1 MNARWIAAVA
11 LVMTASCGPSVDR
24 DLPPAYRDIAVP
36 PGLLESKAARARG
49 AVLFEKN
56 CAICHGVRGDGHG
69 QRSQTLSERPRDFT
83 DRSWR
88 ERTSPRH
95 VYYAIREGVRGTPM
109 AAWPSLSE
117 EQSWDLV
124 ARVLAFS
131 EAAGMGRMGRMGRM
145 GPMGF
150 SSVAYVP

>member
-11 LVMTASCGPSVDR
+11 LVMAASCGPSVDR
-24 DLPPAYRDIAVP
+24 DLPSAYRDVAVP
-36 PGLLESKAARARG
+36 PGLLESKDARARG
-49 AVLFEKN
+49 AVIFEKN

-69 QRSQTLSERPRDFT
+69 LRSQTLSGRPRDFT

-95 VYYAIREGVRGTPM
+95 VYHAIREGVSGTAMPS
-109 AAWPSLSE
+109 WRSLSE

-124 ARVLAFS
+124 AWVLS
-131 EAAGMGRMGRMGRM
+131 L
-145 GPMGF
+145 
-150 SSVAYVP
+150 S